1 MIAYLR
7 GRSRAFGRAA
17 EEKTNMSSKRLGRV
31 GVTLV
36 SGLAAM
42 TVAANVASA
51 DEKWWPLK
59 VNDVSSGKP
68 VSAEYTPLDK
78 AEKPYNI
85 CVLFPHMK
93 DSFWV
98 AVAYGIVKQS
108 QALGVNMTLYE
119 AGGYE
124 NLPKQLSQFDDCVA
138 SGASAIVIGAISEAG
153 VSKKFAEAAA
163 KGIPVIGVANPTT
176 PGALPAAV
184 FVDFKQMGYMTGE
197 ALVKGLK
204 GDEKA
209 NVVTFPGPAG
219 SGWAESFNDGFKA
232 AAATSPAVKVLGEKF
247 GDSGVAVQLQL
258 IQDALQAYPSMNVIW
273 GTAPTAEAAVGA
285 VAEAGRSD
293 IKIISSYENQA
304 MLDALK
310 RGDIM
315 AFATQY
321 PVGEGAISIDEAVRL
336 IEKKPVMSFVQPL
349 PDVVVKGGEDKI
361 NMDLVLAPG
370 SWTPVY
376 SVKQ

>member
-1 MIAYLR
+1 MTSM
-7 GRSRAFGRAA
+7 GMSRA
-17 EEKTNMSSKRLGRV
+17 S
-31 GVTLV
+31 
-36 SGLAAM
+36 M
-42 TVAANVASA
+42 TVAAGLAMTMAANAAFAA
-51 DEKWWPLK
+51 DAAWWPFK
-59 VNDVSSGKP
+59 VNDVSSGKAVP
-68 VSAEYTPLDK
+68 TDYTPVDK
-78 AEKPYNI
+78 ASKPYNI

-98 AVAYGIVKQS
+98 AVAYGIVKQA
-108 QALGVNMTLYE
+108 QAAGVNMTLYE

-124 NLPKQLSQFDDCVA
+124 NLPKQLSQFDDCIA
-138 SGASAIVIGAISEAG
+138 SGVSAIVIGAISEAG
-153 VSKKFAEAAA
+153 VSKKFAEAKA

-184 FVDFKQMGYMTGE
+184 YVDFKQMGYMTGD
-197 ALVKGLK
+197 ALVKSLK
-204 GDEKA
+204 PDDKA

-232 AAATSPAVKVLGEKF
+232 AAAASPAVKVLGEKF

-258 IQDALQAYPSMNVIW
+258 IQDALQAYPNINVIW
-273 GTAPTAEAAVGA
+273 GTAPTAEAAIGA

-310 RGDIM
+310 RGDIL

-321 PVGEGAISIDEAVRL
+321 PVIEGAISIDQAVRIL
-336 IEKKPVMSFVQPL
+336 DQKPVMSFVQPI
-349 PDVVVKGGEDKI
+349 PDTIMKGAEDKI
-361 NMDLVLAPG
+361 NMSAVLAPG

>member
-1 MIAYLR
+1 MNF
-7 GRSRAFGRAA
+7 S
-17 EEKTNMSSKRLGRV
+17 NLGWV
-31 GVTLV
+31 GLTTVA
-36 SGLAAM
+36 GLAVLS
-42 TVAANVASA
+42 TIPDAAGAA
-51 DEKWWPLK
+51 DAKWWPLK
-59 VNDVSSGKP
+59 VNDVTSGKP
-68 VSAEYTPLDK
+68 VPAEYTPLEK

-98 AVAYGIVKQS
+98 AVAYGIVKQA
-108 QALGVNMTLYE
+108 QVLGVNMTLYE

-124 NLPKQLSQFDDCVA
+124 NLPKQLSQFDDCMA
-138 SGASAIVIGAISEAG
+138 SGASAIVVGAISEAG
-153 VSKKFAEAAA
+153 LSKKFAEAKA
-163 KGIPVIGVANPTT
+163 KGIPVIGTANPVS

-184 FVDFKQMGYMTGE
+184 FVDFKQMGAMTGE
-197 ALVKGLK
+197 ALVQSLK
-204 GDEKA
+204 ATDKA

-219 SGWAESFNDGFKA
+219 SGWAESFNDGFKEA
-232 AAATSPAVKVLGEKF
+232 STKSPAVKILGEKF

-258 IQDALQAYPSMNVIW
+258 IQDALQAYPNMNVIW
-273 GTAPTAEAAVGA
+273 GSAPTAEAAVGA

-310 RGDIM
+310 RGDVM

-321 PVGEGAISIDEAVRL
+321 PVAEGAMSMDQAVRL
-336 IEKKPVMSFVQPL
+336 IEKKPLMTLVQPV
-349 PDVVVKGGEDKI
+349 PQVIMKGSEDKV
-361 NMDLVLAPG
+361 NMDLVLAPS